1 MAFLMSPKVYSSL
14 LLTMDWFAFV
24 FKHRQVTDYTDVKS
38 SALFG
43 LLKEFTQC
51 LERIGNRYSA
61 LCKRSSKT
69 PEEIHAISQLNAVRE
84 MVQKTFY
91 AMSFYDKGKVPS
103 MPEILGL
110 LGSVKHLLDYD
121 KLFLLRETALIKQV
135 ELLLPD
141 LIKNA
146 KQEVEDAKNEPLCF
160 IDVLKQKIKEN
171 TDALGKKI
179 HHFPGL
185 PIEQFITELMVI
197 LDSLSQGVHLSHSTS
212 LKDQIVVLL
221 RDRLLGE
228 LDSYGLIIAHPMS
241 YELSLALLDLLR
253 KLPDSFNQLVSF
265 LNPKALVK
273 DFSSGVSGLIVGV
286 YIPGGFKF
294 ELSEEGEYCY
304 WVTIGQSKIKIDF
317 VREYQEKKNSLMR
330 QLMQQ
335 LYKYYLCYQETSHLK
350 SEQAKFELCHQLV
363 HAELSK
369 INLTLQRYLDEF
381 TTSHFEFSEKKQVFE
396 VDDLLKKLDCL
407 FQAGLKLIECFEK
420 QKQGLSVLPLKNWL
434 MSHHVMQSAL
444 EEHTHKGFDLSYLSE
459 PLPHYLL
466 DLFKTHHANPEVCEM
481 RNKVSEQLVLAIQII
496 HSRLQKMPIYRET
509 LNKAFESGLSYWQ
522 DEQFLLI
529 QTQARHGEQRC
540 LQLTSN
546 FQEIDAGILSLP
558 PSISPQFSNYL
569 GQLNRLYVEIETLS
583 TEINAL
589 YSIDYRG
596 LVWPEKEA
604 FDKKIKEVVNEVARR
619 IFFLGQDVKNK
630 AMALQDRMEQ
640 IAMNDKVSQSEATL
654 SEAIPNTIDQKKEE
668 IKKQMISCQTQIL
681 ECSETLHLKRNRVK
695 EKKAVLDSLEQVK
708 NKLMNNDSVLQNQ
721 RQAYIAK
728 IIALESEY
736 LGEITPNMP
745 NDVALFL
752 QEKQSTFDAL
762 FNQLTQS
769 RHEAMQKINAK
780 VMQDVLALKKEYQG
794 IQEAYNEM
802 VIAIRVIQ
810 NDMETVKKQQEI
822 FSIEKSILEK
832 EVNEDKKKLKA
843 LFALKRNQKFQSHW
857 LERLKQVF
865 FSYQGLHP
873 EIKKQVMDQS
883 MHNEEQILSETILL
897 ANRLDECKKHL
908 TSLQKDLPLHFSGD
922 IHPLQCLKKHT
933 EEAMNALITHRLGQ
947 FIKQKQADLL
957 ALQSSVVVFQNQM
970 EALIP
975 SALNEANILSKIAFI
990 NELDVF
996 FKQSQSVFA
1005 GIDGVF
1011 HNDSLLS
1018 YDKFQAL
1025 HNTFT
1030 EVKNNT
1036 ESSLQRYQKIVYSS
1050 IDALFE
1056 EMMLCLNQVILYRE
1070 DSQDYYH
1077 TRQGLYNKLLQW
1089 FDLLS
1094 DQLKFES
1101 EKREQLKVGLFVI
1114 KTSQT
1119 LLLNQIKARERVAHE
1134 YQNKIDQYLK
1144 ERAQKY
1150 SIKDYLFKKDKS
1162 KREKQLNEV
1171 KLRLAHYVF
1180 SGDRSALVT
1189 QLKQMKK
1196 ESSGVHFTVLMSNLQ
1211 IGLFKPNASAN
1222 ADGITVDPL
1231 QVTEILTQ
1239 LMKNHPHHVMQ
1250 AQRVLESI
1258 NQLLSY
1264 GEQLKRNAS
1273 QIGEIVSDL
1282 ACQLKT
1288 ELYQFIYRHQETLP
1302 NLEERQ
1308 AFYDRFIS
1316 QLHSRDDIMSQ
1327 HQAAWKPLLLNLLI
1341 AIATL
1346 CLAPII
1352 RLAYSKKTEGTF
1364 SFFYCKTK
1372 REQLVS
1378 DIDAEINRLSFY

>member
-1 MAFLMSPKVYSSL
+1 MSPKVYSSL

-24 FKHRQVTDYTDVKS
+24 FKHQQVTDYTDVKS

-51 LERIGNRYSA
+51 LERIGNTYSA

-69 PEEIHAISQLNAVRE
+69 PEEIHAISQLNAIRE
-84 MVQKTFY
+84 IVQKTFY

-160 IDVLKQKIKEN
+160 IDVLKQKVKEN

-185 PIEQFITELMVI
+185 PIDQFITELMVI
-197 LDSLSQGVHLSHSTS
+197 LDSFSQSVHLSHSVS
-212 LKDQIVVLL
+212 LKDQIMVLL
-221 RDRLLGE
+221 RDHLLGE
-228 LDSYGLIIAHPMS
+228 LDSYGLIIAHPMT

-253 KLPDSFNQLVSF
+253 KLPDRFSQLVSF

-294 ELSEEGEYCY
+294 EQCEEGEYCY

-330 QLMQQ
+330 QLMKQF
-335 LYKYYLCYQETSHLK
+335 YKYYLCYQETSYLK
-350 SEQAKFELCHQLV
+350 NERVKFELCHQVV

-381 TTSHFEFSEKKQVFE
+381 TAPHFESAEKKQVFE

-407 FQAGLKLIECFEK
+407 FQGGLQLIECFEK

-434 MSHHVMQSAL
+434 MSHHMMQGAL
-444 EEHTHKGFDLSYLSE
+444 EEHTHSGFDGSYLSE

-466 DLFKTHHANPEVCEM
+466 DLFKTHHANPAVCEM
-481 RNKVSEQLVLAIQII
+481 SNKVSEQLALAIQII
-496 HSRLQKMPIYRET
+496 HSRLQKIPIYRET
-509 LNKAFESGLSYWQ
+509 LNKAFERALSYWQ
-522 DEQFLLI
+522 DEQFLVI
-529 QTQARHGEQRC
+529 QTQVQHGEQRG

-546 FQEIDAGILSLP
+546 FQEIDADILSLP

-569 GQLNRLYVEIETLS
+569 GQLNRLYAEIETLS

-589 YSIDYRG
+589 YSINYQG

-604 FDKKIKEVVNEVARR
+604 FDKKIKEMVNEVARR

-630 AMALQDRMEQ
+630 AMALQDSMEQ
-640 IAMNDKVSQSEATL
+640 ILMNDNVLQSEAMF
-654 SEAIPNTIDQKKEE
+654 SEAIPNTIDQKKEA

-721 RQAYIAK
+721 RQVYIAK
-728 IIALESEY
+728 IISLESEY
-736 LGEITPNMP
+736 SGEIPPKIP

-752 QEKQSTFDAL
+752 QEKQSTFDVL
-762 FNQLTQS
+762 LNQLTQS

-780 VMQDVLALKKEYQG
+780 VTQGVLALKKEYQG

-802 VIAIRVIQ
+802 VIGIRVVQ
-810 NDMETVKKQQEI
+810 NDMDTVKKQQEI
-822 FSIEKSILEK
+822 FGIEKSILEK
-832 EVNEDKKKLKA
+832 EVNEDKKKLKEF
-843 LFALKRNQKFQSHW
+843 FALKRNQKFQSHW
-857 LERLKQVF
+857 LERLKQLF
-865 FSYQGLHP
+865 FSYRGLHP

-883 MHNEEQILSETILL
+883 LKNEEQILSETILL

-908 TSLQKDLPLHFSGD
+908 TALEKDLPLDFSGD

-933 EEAMNALITHRLGQ
+933 EEAINALITHRLGQ

-957 ALQSSVVVFQNQM
+957 ALQSNVAVFQNQM
-970 EALIP
+970 EALTP
-975 SALNEANILSKIAFI
+975 SALNEANILLKITCI
-990 NELDVF
+990 NELDIF
-996 FKQSQSVFA
+996 SKQSQIVFA
-1005 GIDGVF
+1005 GIEGIF

-1025 HNTFT
+1025 HKLFS
-1030 EVKNNT
+1030 EVKNHI
-1036 ESSLQRYQKIVYSS
+1036 ESALQHYQKIGYSS

-1056 EMMLCLNQVILYRE
+1056 EMMLCLKQVILYRE
-1070 DSQDYYH
+1070 ESQDYYNA
-1077 TRQGLYNKLLQW
+1077 RQGLYNKLICLL
-1089 FDLLS
+1089 DL
-1094 DQLKFES
+1094 FS
-1101 EKREQLKVGLFVI
+1101 EKSTFKSEKIEQLKAGLFLI

-1119 LLLNQIKARERVAHE
+1119 LLLNQIKARERAAHG

-1150 SIKDYLFKKDKS
+1150 AIKDYLFKKDKS

-1171 KLRLAHYVF
+1171 KLRWAHYAF
-1180 SGDRSALVT
+1180 SGDPSALVGL
-1189 QLKQMKK
+1189 LKQMKK
-1196 ESSGVHFTVLMSNLQ
+1196 ESSGVHFTALISQLQ
-1211 IGLFKPNASAN
+1211 IGLFKPNAGAN
-1222 ADGITVDPL
+1222 ADEITVSPL
-1231 QVTEILTQ
+1231 QVTEILSQ
-1239 LMKNHPHHVMQ
+1239 LMKNHPHHAMR
-1250 AQRVLESI
+1250 AQKLLESI
-1258 NQLLSY
+1258 NQLSDY
-1264 GEQLKRNAS
+1264 GEHIKSNAS
-1273 QIGEIVSDL
+1273 QIGAVVSDL
-1282 ACQLKT
+1282 TSQLKT
-1288 ELYQFIYRHQETLP
+1288 ALYQFIYRHQETLP

-1346 CLAPII
+1346 CLAPVI
-1352 RLAYSKKTEGTF
+1352 RLVYSKKTEGTF
-1364 SFFYCKTK
+1364 SFFYCKTQ
-1372 REQLVS
+1372 RERLVS
-1378 DIDAEINRLSFY
+1378 DIDAELNRLSFY